1 MRTISL
7 LTLAASLATPPSL
20 AAQSPFRTNRNAP
33 MPVMTV
39 AYDLCTG
46 DVDGDGDV
54 DLVIGNDHD
63 ANQLFL
69 NDGRGGF
76 VDATAGRLVTPATPA
91 PGSGYANATYEVDLA
106 DADGDGD
113 LDLFVVNDH
122 DVVDRLYLNDG
133 LGFFTDVT
141 ASATPTYPD
150 YGVDQVVADFDGDG
164 DVDWLI
170 CNYFSLRLLLNNGA
184 GVFTDAPA
192 GSVPGNVF
200 GDNRSF
206 AADLD
211 QDGDLDVVLGRGG
224 FYASGNPLIL
234 VNQGN
239 AVFALAPAATI
250 PFPGLVHAADVD
262 GDGKLDLLAN
272 NGSQLLRNLGG
283 LVFAPAV
290 ALPSS
295 TVASLDYDL
304 DGDVDLI
311 GNGKLLVNDGTGT
324 FTQVTTG
331 VTPNGDGACVADL
344 DGDGDPDVVDTGA
357 GNTSARFNFFNQV
370 HTPTAP
376 VHGQP
381 WSIQLASPV
390 RTTPVLW
397 APGVANGAA
406 PAPFAL
412 PGLDGRLHLD
422 PVSAIPLWPIF
433 STTGLDTITWT
444 IPNLP
449 ALIGTEL
456 HYQAAVL
463 DPLRPAFLTNATRDV
478 IQ

>member
-33 MPVMTV
+33 MPPWPSPLGDGI
-39 AYDLCTG
+39 YDVCAG

-54 DLVIGNDHD
+54 DLVIGMDHD
-63 ANQLFL
+63 RNLLML

-76 VDATAGRLVTPATPA
+76 VDATAGRLVTPATPT

-122 DVVDRLYLNDG
+122 DVVDRLYLNNG
-133 LGFFTDVT
+133 LGFFTEVT
-141 ASATPTYPD
+141 ATATPTYPD

-170 CNYFSLRLLLNNGA
+170 CNTDQLRLLLNNGA

-192 GSVPGNVF
+192 GSVPGGVF

-211 QDGDLDVVLGRGG
+211 QDGDPDVVLGRGG
-224 FYASGNPLIL
+224 FYASGNPRIL

-239 AVFALAPAATI
+239 AVFTLAPAATI

-290 ALPSS
+290 ALPTSS
-295 TVASLDYDL
+295 LVSLDYDL
-304 DGDVDLI
+304 DGDIDLL

-324 FTQVTTG
+324 FTLVTTG
-331 VTPNGDGACVADL
+331 VTLNGDGACVADL
-344 DGDGDPDVVDTGA
+344 DSDGDPDVVDTVRA
-357 GNTSARFNFFNQV
+357 ACPR
-370 HTPTAP
+370 
-376 VHGQP
+376 
-381 WSIQLASPV
+381 ASPSSTRCTHRLRRCTARPGRSNSRPPCAPHPCSGCPGW
-390 RTTPVLW
+390 RTARRPRPCRCLAW
-397 APGVANGAA
+397 MAG
-406 PAPFAL
+406 FASIRSR
-412 PGLDGRLHLD
+412 PCPCGR
-422 PVSAIPLWPIF
+422 SSRRRA
-433 STTGLDTITWT
+433 STRSRGRSRTC
-444 IPNLP
+444 PP
-449 ALIGTEL
+449 
-456 HYQAAVL
+456 
-463 DPLRPAFLTNATRDV
+463 
-478 IQ
+478 